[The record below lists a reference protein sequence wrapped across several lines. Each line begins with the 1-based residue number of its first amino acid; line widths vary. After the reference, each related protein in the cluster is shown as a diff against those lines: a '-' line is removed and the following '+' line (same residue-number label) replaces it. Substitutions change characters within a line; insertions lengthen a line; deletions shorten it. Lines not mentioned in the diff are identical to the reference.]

1 MPPTDLWL
9 SNQLIK
15 TIFVLAGEASRNFN
29 FMSIRFLLR
38 TVPDFSLRIR
48 WIEHRNPVDT
58 RQGHLSET
66 EFLRVVSQL
75 LQRRVTPPIL
85 FQNDWSQLSSVAG
98 KICTNNFRST
108 WCSRCP
114 SHSLLLLLP
123 LLVFNTVVAAGEGCE
138 LVSRGSLQAN
148 KGWRLLLLSS
158 LTGWLV

>member
-38 TVPDFSLRIR
+38 TVPDFSLLIR
-48 WIEHRNPVDT
+48 WIEHRDPVDT

-75 LQRRVTPPIL
+75 LQCGVTTPPIL
-85 FQNDWSQLSSVAG
+85 CQNGWSQFSSVTG
-98 KICTNNFRST
+98 NICTNNFRSK

-114 SHSLLLLLP
+114 SHSLLLLP
-123 LLVFNTVVAAGEGCE
+123 ILVLNTVVAAGEGCE
-138 LVSRGSLQAN
+138 LVSRGSRQAN
-148 KGWRLLLLSS
+148 KGWRLLLLSR
-158 LTGWLV
+158 LTDWLV